1 MKWLLVLCLL
11 CSAAFAQSTHGIQL
25 NWINP
30 PETNFNTIYQS
41 SVSGGAYSQVFVSMA
56 PVTSFLVPLG
66 AGNQGTKA
74 FFVVTASTVNGNVTI
89 ESGRSNEASATF
101 PVQASAPTG
110 LQANPK

>member
-25 NWINP
+25 AWNNP
-30 PETNFNTIYQS
+30 DGAAFNTIYQS
-41 SVSGGAYSQVFVSMA
+41 SVAGGSYSQVFVTMA
-56 PVTSFLVPLG
+56 PVTSYLVPLG

-101 PVQASAPTG
+101 PVQTAAPSG
-110 LQANPK
+110 LSANPK